1 MCISKNKLISSIC
14 IHMKVYLVLII
25 LLVFSCNQSKKSN
38 NIASSKRD
46 TVTERAK
53 ESNIIDE
60 YQQDDNYFVVTFDI
74 NNDGKEDKIISNKP
88 NKGNSLLVYFS
99 KGAGYVLKLESINF
113 SQDGGHQ
120 IKKIEKNN
128 KGFTII
134 TAFPKGTDKYS
145 YFISHENNSFILSR
159 GIHEV
164 ILWQNDPNKK
174 RVCVFEMEINLNK
187 SASYIL
193 NNIINAEEKANCTS
207 EPVINN

>member
-1 MCISKNKLISSIC
+1 MEKINQLNLGKCNYEK
-14 IHMKVYLVLII
+14 IH
-25 LLVFSCNQSKKSN
+25 
-38 NIASSKRD
+38 
-46 TVTERAK
+46 
-53 ESNIIDE
+53 
-60 YQQDDNYFVVTFDI
+60 YFVVTFDI

-145 YFISHENNSFILSR
+145 YFISHYNIS
-159 GIHEV
+159 
-164 ILWQNDPNKK
+164 DTKK
-174 RVCVFEMEINLNK
+174 LI
-187 SASYIL
+187 
-193 NNIINAEEKANCTS
+193 
-207 EPVINN
+207 